1 MNEESMILSEFE
13 LVSKFGTKGQ
23 RISYENE
30 GHFIGNNKRRLLDK
44 VRMSYEVEELKDR
57 QYRLTAICETNEKDE
72 LNALKKSRSNLYK
85 YICPLILRAVVN
97 NKKHRLVV
105 SCYSMARIIEMINEY
120 YNVVEHHRRAVAEYL
135 EIEESV
141 IHIFYGRVDSMVNNF
156 IVKGL
161 EYLWRMR
168 MITFEQVHLAQH
180 FSKRCEFDGKVSHV
194 KIGDYVKMT
203 DKEMRLYN
211 KACKKADEMC
221 EIGDARNRYFG
232 KNASRWNQIV
242 DEEMRKHKIINA
254 IWGYDIRVFDLDKCN
269 NYLKSFEGDEN
280 IPKKLSLEFR
290 QRINNNAKKEY
301 DKDPEK
307 YKKLMVETDRFFL
320 DDYEFISK
328 VVIDHV
334 SSANRSIREY
344 QSDIKGKFDNDD
356 KSDTKIVF
364 EKE

>member
-13 LVSKFGTKGQ
+13 LVSRFGTKGQ
-23 RISYENE
+23 QMSYENE
-30 GHFIGNNKRRLLDK
+30 GHFIGNNKNRLLDK
-44 VRMSYEVEELKDR
+44 VRISYEVEELKDR
-57 QYRLTAICETNEKDE
+57 QYKLIAICETNEKDE
-72 LNALKKSRSNLYK
+72 LNAMKKSRSNLYK

-120 YNVVEHHRRAVAEYL
+120 YNVVEHHRRATAECL
-135 EIEESV
+135 GIEESV

-168 MITFEQVHLAQH
+168 MITYEQVHLAQH
-180 FSKRCEFDGKVSHV
+180 FDKRCEFDGQVSHV
-194 KIGDYVKMT
+194 KISDYVKMT

-211 KACKKADEMC
+211 KACKKADEIC
-221 EIGDARNRYFG
+221 GIGDARNRYFG
-232 KNASRWNQIV
+232 KNASHWNQIV
-242 DEEMRKHKIINA
+242 DEEMRKHNILNA
-254 IWGYDIRVFDLDKCN
+254 IWGYDIRVFDLEKCN
-269 NYLKSFEGDEN
+269 SYLKSFEGDEN
-280 IPKKLSLEFR
+280 VPKKLSLEFR

-307 YKKLMVETDRFFL
+307 YKKLMVQTDRYFL

-334 SSANRSIREY
+334 SGADESIREY
-344 QSDIKGKFDNDD
+344 QNDITEKFNDNH
-356 KSDTKIVF
+356 KIEIKTVF